1 MPALSLRVG
10 DFVEVRSE
18 QEVLATLDDQ
28 GTLDGMPFMPE
39 MLEYCGKR
47 FRVAKRADKTC
58 DTITLTGLRRL
69 YDTVHLEGLR
79 CSGSAHD
86 GCQAY
91 CFLFWKEAWLKRVKK
106 DDVAP
111 RVLPVHAAEE
121 LRSDRMRLNE
131 LARGSNPTDP
141 AETLYRCQATELL
154 KCSEPL
160 SGWDIRQYIRD
171 IRSGNVRISDVVK
184 ALLLRF
190 FQKSLQVGIG
200 YRAQIWTYNR
210 LQACWHGTPYP
221 FLQGQLDKTPR
232 ERLGIHPGELVKVKT
247 YEEILATLDRK
258 NKNHGLGFDA
268 EMVPYCGSVH
278 KVIGRV
284 ERIIDERTGK
294 MIKIPSDCLLLE
306 GTECQ
311 AKYLNNQLF
320 CPRSIP
326 SYWREIW
333 VKRLDKEPSLSGD
346 RDIH

>member
-1 MPALSLRVG
+1 MKGDRIPPLKLCVG
-10 DFVEVRSE
+10 DLVEVRSE
-18 QEVLATLDDQ
+18 QEILATLDDQ
-28 GTLDGMPFMPE
+28 GAFDGMPFMPE

-79 CSGSAHD
+79 CSGSGHD

-91 CFLFWKEAWLKRVKK
+91 CFLFWNEAWLKRVEK
-106 DDVAP
+106 DDMAACVP
-111 RVLPVHAAEE
+111 PTQAAEAPFD
-121 LRSDRMRLNE
+121 LVRLNE
-131 LARGSNPTDP
+131 LTRRSNQSDQS
-141 AETLYRCQATELL
+141 ETVYRCQSTELL

-160 SGWDIRQYIRD
+160 SGWDIRQYVRD
-171 IRSGNVRISDVVK
+171 VRSGNITITNLLK
-184 ALLLRF
+184 AVLLRL
-190 FQKSLQVGIG
+190 FQKSLHVGIG

-232 ERLGIHPGELVKVKT
+232 ERLDIYPGELVEVKT
-247 YEEILATLDRK
+247 YDEILATLDRK
-258 NKNHGLGFDA
+258 NKNQGLGFDA
-268 EMVPYCGSVH
+268 EMVPYCGSVRR
-278 KVIGRV
+278 VIARV

-333 VKRLDKEPSLSGD
+333 VKKAR
-346 RDIH
+346 